1 MVMNDIKNKIMESD
15 RIAITFHVSPDGD
28 SLGSS
33 LALYAA
39 LKKLNKDVKIICSD
53 DIPDVYKFL
62 PGIENIS
69 KENKLSDGFDLVIVL
84 DCGNKERICADIKF
98 DRSYYIINID
108 HHKSNDNYGDI
119 NYVDINSAA
128 VGEIVYKL
136 IEILSVRLDVDM
148 ASNIYTSILTDT
160 GAFRFSNT
168 SSDTL
173 KIVSELLSKV
183 KFDFSDIYRRI
194 YHSKD
199 FKRIKLAGF
208 AIDSMKLILGGKA
221 FIMFITM
228 DMLKKLD
235 TALSDTSDIIN
246 IGMEI
251 NSIDAGILIKET
263 EEGLKVS
270 LRSKYL
276 FDVSKIAARFGGGGH
291 IRAAGLTLN
300 TTLEE
305 GEKLLT
311 EAFAEE
317 LNNAGDNKSI

>member
-1 MVMNDIKNKIMESD
+1 MEMNDIKNKIMESD
-15 RIAITFHVSPDGD
+15 SIAITFHVSPDGD

-62 PGIENIS
+62 PGIESIS
-69 KENKLSDGFDLVIVL
+69 KENKLSEGFDLVIVL
-84 DCGNKERICADIKF
+84 DCGNKDRICSDILF
-98 DRSYYIINID
+98 DGSYYIINID
-108 HHKSNDNYGDI
+108 HHKSNDNYGNI
-119 NYVDINSAA
+119 NYIDTKSAA

-136 IEILSVRLDVDM
+136 IENLDIPVDSDM

-168 SSDTL
+168 SADTL

-183 KFDFSDIYRRI
+183 EFDFSDIYRKI
-194 YHSKD
+194 YSSKD
-199 FKRIKLAGF
+199 FKRIKLSGLV
-208 AIDSMKLILGGKA
+208 IESMRLILGGKA
-221 FIMFITM
+221 VIMFITM

-235 TALSDTSDIIN
+235 AKLGGTSDIIN

-251 NSIDAGILIKET
+251 DSIDAGILIKET

-276 FDVSKIAARFGGGGH
+276 FDVSKIASKFGGGGH
-291 IRAAGLTLN
+291 VRAAGLTLK

-317 LNNAGDNKSI
+317 LEYAGDNKSI

>member
-1 MVMNDIKNKIMESD
+1 MEINNIIKKIMESES
-15 RIAITFHVSPDGD
+15 IAITFHVSPDGD

-33 LALYAA
+33 LALYIA
-39 LKKLNKDVKIICSD
+39 LKKLNKDAKIICND
-53 DIPDVYKFL
+53 DIPDVYNFL

-69 KENKLSDGFDLVIVL
+69 KDIKLSQDFDLVIVL
-84 DCGNKERICADIKF
+84 DCGNKDRICSDIKF
-98 DRSYYIINID
+98 DGSYFIINID

-119 NYVDINSAA
+119 NYVDPLSAA
-128 VGEIVYKL
+128 VGEIIYKL
-136 IEILSVRLDVDM
+136 IENLNVPLDPDI

-168 SSDTL
+168 TADTM
-173 KIVSELLSKV
+173 KIASELLDKA

-194 YHSKD
+194 YYSRD
-199 FKRIKLAGF
+199 FKRIKLYGLV
-208 AIDSMKLILGGKA
+208 IDSMRLILDGKA
-221 FIMFITM
+221 VIMTISR
-228 DMLKKLD
+228 DMLKSLG
-235 TALSDTSDIIN
+235 TELGDTSDIIN

-251 NSIDAGILIKET
+251 DSIDAGILIKET

-276 FDVSKIAARFGGGGH
+276 FDVSKVASRFGGGGH

-300 TTLEE
+300 TSIEE

-311 EAFAEE
+311 EAFIEE
-317 LNNAGDNKSI
+317 LNAGNNKSL